1 MDKMNYNICYE
12 KCREKHRRSCESDRK
27 ERHIHKRGTKKV
39 VDQVNST
46 EIKDIYIKDTTKK
59 SRIKGIR
66 LKRTTT

>member
-1 MDKMNYNICYE
+1 MNYNICYE

-59 SRIKGIR
+59 CRIKGIR